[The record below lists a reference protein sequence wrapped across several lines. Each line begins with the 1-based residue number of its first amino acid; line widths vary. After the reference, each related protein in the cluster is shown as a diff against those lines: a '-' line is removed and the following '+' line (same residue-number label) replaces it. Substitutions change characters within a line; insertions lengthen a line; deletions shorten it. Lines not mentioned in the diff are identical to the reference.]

1 VKVQKYKCN
10 TDELIRHWNLIEVDV
25 FLSEFSSAVSL
36 VVDRVHS
43 QHSKHSVT
51 VVFQWHSNQRS
62 TILFLHINAPSC
74 IRHSAQSVC
83 FESGQEPTKNNYK
96 SSSVRKKMR
105 NCSQSQLW
113 DITVVFV
120 GATSEGNEVT
130 VTEGH
135 EFECT
140 QTMRGG
146 VWGGGDILSAVHF
159 LSS

>member
-1 VKVQKYKCN
+1 MSFWVNLAAPFLWSLTVSTANTPNTLLLSSFSGTATSAPPFSFCTSTHPAALDTVLKVYVSNRVKNQLKITIKVVQL
-10 TDELIRHWNLIEVDV
+10 E
-25 FLSEFSSAVSL
+25 
-36 VVDRVHS
+36 
-43 QHSKHSVT
+43 
-51 VVFQWHSNQRS
+51 
-62 TILFLHINAPSC
+62 
-74 IRHSAQSVC
+74 
-83 FESGQEPTKNNYK
+83 
-96 SSSVRKKMR
+96 KKR

-159 LSS
+159 LSLALKIVPFGAF